1 MSATCGHV
9 SCARREH
16 QVAVLI
22 KAALDSANEL
32 DALQAQIHKTGS
44 AVVDDDEHARL
55 RGIVERNYDACEQLG
70 EKIGVSDEPKEKQPC
85 KHVVIVADV
94 CAKCGAEV
102 PA

>member
-1 MSATCGHV
+1 MGATCGHV
-9 SCARREH
+9 SCARREQ

-44 AVVDDDEHARL
+44 AVVDDDEHAQL

-70 EKIGVSDEPKEKQPC
+70 VVIGEPEVKQPC
-85 KHVVIVADV
+85 QHVVIVADV

-102 PA
+102 VA